1 MFSLLKFYKVTF
13 LVSYNLKIFK
23 SQLFS
28 FVVLAWTLA
37 KRTKQKSWDFGNNIR
52 VIGNQ
57 QWQSVL
63 KGVHV
68 NMKSRKSS
76 EKIFLIWRF
85 CGIFDKL
92 MENSFKEKSLVLTY
106 PLGIG
111 IVTEKHL
118 FFAVKGSCSTVP
130 SSQAIMTSWKS
141 SKALLYSNPPFHSQK
156 KHFCLVYIP
165 FFYLIN

>member
-1 MFSLLKFYKVTF
+1 M
-13 LVSYNLKIFK
+13 SYNLKIFK
-23 SQLFS
+23 
-28 FVVLAWTLA
+28 TA
-37 KRTKQKSWDFGNNIR
+37 KTTKWKSWDFGNNIR

-57 QWQSVL
+57 QWKSVL

-68 NMKSRKSS
+68 NMKSKNSS

-85 CGIFDKL
+85 CGIFNEL

-141 SKALLYSNPPFHSQK
+141 SKALLYSNPPFYSQK

-165 FFYLIN
+165 FFYLINFSVKNNIFQVF